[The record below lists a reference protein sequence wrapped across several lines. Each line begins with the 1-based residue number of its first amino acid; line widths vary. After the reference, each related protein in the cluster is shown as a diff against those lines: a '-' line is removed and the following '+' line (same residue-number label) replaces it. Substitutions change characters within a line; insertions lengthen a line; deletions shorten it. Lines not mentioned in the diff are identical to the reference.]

1 MSTTMDPSDLKLTAK
16 QISVFSDE
24 YKQRRRQQMMRFFG
38 ATVITLIS
46 SRLAFRGVK
55 TRKCMLFF
63 ILGHL
68 QSSYPHILKTIV
80 N

>member
-38 ATVITLIS
+38 ATVVTLIS

-55 TRKCMLFF
+55 TRKCMSFF
-63 ILGHL
+63 ILRQL
-68 QSSYPHILKTIV
+68 QSSYPHVLKTIV

>member
-38 ATVITLIS
+38 ATVVTLIS

-55 TRKCMLFF
+55 TRKCMSFF

-68 QSSYPHILKTIV
+68 QSSYPHVLKTIV